1 MSNTQ
6 ENKQNTTSLTGD
18 DLKIISLNEIT
29 CAQQEVLDFV
39 LGVRKYIGVELD
51 SSDFFKVWEEP
62 IESDEIEMILD
73 FYFKDLDLNI
83 QHLFMA
89 IGLANYQVNE
99 KYYSE
104 DINEDINIY
113 VKNFINRIER
123 KKLVSVYLKN
133 YAYYLNELFKNN
145 QITIK
150 EKISELIRIGKEIIR
165 RRELGYN
172 II

>member
-6 ENKQNTTSLTGD
+6 ENKQNTTSLTED
-18 DLKIISLNEIT
+18 DVKIISLNEIT
-29 CAQQEVLDFV
+29 CAQQEVLDFI
-39 LGVRKYIGVELD
+39 LGVRSYIGFELD
-51 SSDFFKVWEEP
+51 SLDFFKVWEEP
-62 IESDEIEMILD
+62 IESDEIEMVLD

-89 IGLANYQVNE
+89 IGLANYQANR

-104 DINEDINIY
+104 DINEDINTY